1 MRRRNALALA
11 LVLGLAAGG
20 AQGHDHDREQAERLQ
35 ALGEVL
41 PLQDVL
47 ARVAAEYPGQVLKVE
62 FEGAGDGDC
71 PVPPPCADR
80 WVYELKILQDQG
92 RLVKIKAD
100 ARTGQVLWVG
110 RRPPHGEGRHR

>member
-1 MRRRNALALA
+1 MRRRSALALA

-20 AQGHDHDREQAERLQ
+20 AQSHNHDREQAERLQ

-62 FEGAGDGDC
+62 FEEAEESACPAGEA
-71 PVPPPCADR
+71 CADR

-110 RRPPHGEGRHR
+110 RRPPHGEGKHR